1 MAKTKA
7 AKKEKIYIFHSD
19 PGHGWLAVKE
29 KELIELNIAHKISPY
44 SYHKG
49 NTVYLEED
57 CDAGIF
63 MEALRS
69 QKNIDCNYRTSY
81 QEKTP
86 IRSYPRYEAPDEPLN
101 TEDVKLEFA

>member
-1 MAKTKA
+1 MAKTQA

-29 KELIELNIAHKISPY
+29 KELIELNIAHKISSC

-63 MEALRS
+63 IEALKAKGIEFKHR
-69 QKNIDCNYRTSY
+69 DSY

-86 IRSYPRYEAPDEPLN
+86 IRSYPRYEAHNEPLN
-101 TEDVKLEFA
+101 TDDTKLEFV